1 MIFFRYAG
9 GRNAEELL
17 LVLVG
22 NSMDAIGMC
31 KK

>member
-1 MIFFRYAG
+1 MYAG

-17 LVLVG
+17 VVLVG